1 MLYFF
6 VIPELC
12 EIAGQKFGGRSP
24 KKVVNVENAEIDDIS
39 VIRDGDHLFLLDNE
53 FQRNIAI

>member
-6 VIPELC
+6 VIPERC
-12 EIAGQKFGGRSP
+12 ETAGQKFGGCNPNR
-24 KKVVNVENAEIDDIS
+24 VVNVENAEIDDIS

-53 FQRNIAI
+53 SQRNIVI